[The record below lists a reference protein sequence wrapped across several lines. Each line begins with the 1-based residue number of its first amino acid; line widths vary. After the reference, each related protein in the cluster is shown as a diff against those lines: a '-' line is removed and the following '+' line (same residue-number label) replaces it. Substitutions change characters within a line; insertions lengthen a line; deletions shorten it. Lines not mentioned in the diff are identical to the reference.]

1 MPRYKGGPAAGA
13 QRGQRLPLWT
23 LGGSSWGNQSTVTA
37 GGLVLIVSPSWR
49 AVGVFWRLRLACAHS
64 VRLQIWSKIGVL
76 GRFGPQKWRKND
88 IPPKKS
94 VSHEW
99 PYNAFYCGFW
109 SSHDTFPNFFA
120 NSLYTCAY
128 MRARTYACGKLFTKS
143 VKKCQL
149 INKNGFILRSI
160 GVFG

>member
-76 GRFGPQKWRKND
+76 GRFGPQKWRKMTYPQKKVSATNGPTMRS
-88 IPPKKS
+88 IAVFGPRMTLFQIFLQILYTHVRIWAHVHMRAENFSQNLSKS
-94 VSHEW
+94 VS
-99 PYNAFYCGFW
+99 
-109 SSHDTFPNFFA
+109 
-120 NSLYTCAY
+120 
-128 MRARTYACGKLFTKS
+128 
-143 VKKCQL
+143 
-149 INKNGFILRSI
+149 
-160 GVFG
+160 